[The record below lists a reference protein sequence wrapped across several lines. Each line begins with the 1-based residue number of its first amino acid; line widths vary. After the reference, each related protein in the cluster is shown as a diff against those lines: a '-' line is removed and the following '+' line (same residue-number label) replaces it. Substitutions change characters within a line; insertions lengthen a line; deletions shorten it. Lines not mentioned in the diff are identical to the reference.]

1 MAKTK
6 HPTTI
11 LKQWMRDAT
20 PEQQQALAD
29 IATSGSRNGL
39 YQIAGQHRQTRP
51 GKAALI
57 ERATREMNAA
67 TKGALP
73 VVYRTDLSQ
82 ECAQCEY
89 AQKCLGAIALRAD
102 FPVADD
108 Q

>member
-57 ERATREMNAA
+57 ERATWAMNTA

-73 VVYRTDLSQ
+73 VVYRTDLAA

-89 AQKCLGAIALRAD
+89 AQKCLGPIALRAG